1 MSLFKMQQITEFI
14 SKRKL
19 ILFSI
24 SILLLNFILK
34 ICFINA
40 NDIAKDEPF
49 SIFHAQMPVS
59 DIIFYLKGG
68 NNPPLYEILLHFWVK
83 LFGIEAFS
91 VRLPSLI
98 FSCLTA
104 LIIFRAGLLF
114 FNFATAAAASMVY
127 TFSSLHTYFAHEARA
142 YPLFIFLVVLSFIM
156 SLKFFHLKKTG
167 YLIGLYIIDVLI
179 IYTHYFGFFVLLC
192 QFTGLFIFEQNKKH
206 YKWILLTALLILLS
220 FIPLLPSFMM
230 QFFYSVDRGTWL
242 TPPQINHFYG
252 FINIFLNNKYVSIIY
267 IALLCIILFTGI
279 LKKESIKALFP
290 KIVHKNLVFL
300 FLFFAMPYTVMFM
313 ASFTAP
319 MFIER
324 YVLFTSPFLYIFMAA
339 LISLSQIGKHLKIA
353 LLGIFIIS
361 MGFTYNNKPYNN
373 REIARAVDFVKS
385 HKTPQS
391 IVLVCPDYYYYAF
404 TYHYNQEIFKN
415 YSKTFQLLADEN
427 IFLVSNQYEV
437 IKILQEGTYEHI
449 IYFQSISEFVDPKN
463 RIYDLLKN
471 HFNIIDKKYFHEIY
485 TVTVFDY

>member
-1 MSLFKMQQITEFI
+1 
-14 SKRKL
+14 
-19 ILFSI
+19 
-24 SILLLNFILK
+24 
-34 ICFINA
+34 
-40 NDIAKDEPF
+40 
-49 SIFHAQMPVS
+49 
-59 DIIFYLKGG
+59 
-68 NNPPLYEILLHFWVK
+68 
-83 LFGIEAFS
+83 
-91 VRLPSLI
+91 
-98 FSCLTA
+98 
-104 LIIFRAGLLF
+104 
-114 FNFATAAAASMVY
+114 
-127 TFSSLHTYFAHEARA
+127 
-142 YPLFIFLVVLSFIM
+142 
-156 SLKFFHLKKTG
+156 
-167 YLIGLYIIDVLI
+167 
-179 IYTHYFGFFVLLC
+179 
-192 QFTGLFIFEQNKKH
+192 
-206 YKWILLTALLILLS
+206 
-220 FIPLLPSFMM
+220 
-230 QFFYSVDRGTWL
+230 
-242 TPPQINHFYG
+242 
-252 FINIFLNNKYVSIIY
+252 
-267 IALLCIILFTGI
+267 
-279 LKKESIKALFP
+279 
-290 KIVHKNLVFL
+290 
-300 FLFFAMPYTVMFM
+300 MFM